1 MDAARRWHGHARCA
15 LATESAIIDE
25 WMSLPESERLSEQ
38 QAAQFA
44 LQMKRKYPF
53 DYVGG
58 DAYLEIRRMMMR
70 HQNRIVHSG
79 ILGRIADRLYA

>member
-1 MDAARRWHGHARCA
+1 MLRREA
-15 LATESAIIDE
+15 ESAIIDE
-25 WMSLPESERLSEQ
+25 WMSLPESERLTEQ

-58 DAYLEIRRMMMR
+58 DIYLEIRRMMMR
-70 HQNRIVHSG
+70 HQKPDRSLRDLLGPHSG
-79 ILGRIADRLYA
+79 RINGSR